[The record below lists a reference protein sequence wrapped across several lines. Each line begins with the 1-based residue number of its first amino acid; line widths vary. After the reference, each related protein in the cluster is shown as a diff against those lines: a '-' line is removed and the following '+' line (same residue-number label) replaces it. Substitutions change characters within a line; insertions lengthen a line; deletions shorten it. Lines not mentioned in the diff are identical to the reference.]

1 MTETEARQVVGVQA
15 HEAGA
20 ETPVWTAEDRQWATR
35 LAAQTSGAGAP
46 FERFVVERAGH
57 ALQRLAPR
65 DAALRRWLARRP
77 WRGAWVAA
85 AALAAL
91 LLGVVLDHVGAAQ
104 RIDLLAPPV
113 WGVLAWNLA
122 VYALLAWPS
131 HTARL
136 RQALARRWTRT
147 VPGADGL
154 WAPHAAALAT
164 ARAGVLLHVAAA
176 AFALGLVAG
185 LYLRGLVL
193 DYRAGW
199 QSTFLQPPA
208 VQAVLETVLAPA
220 RVVTGIALPD
230 VGPLRL
236 QPGMAA
242 SGPAAPWI
250 HLFAATL
257 VLGVVLPRMLLAALA
272 GWRARR
278 LARRFPL
285 PLDGAYF
292 DRLRRQQHGG
302 RAHVQV
308 LPHGAPAQAG
318 AALGLRSVL
327 APVLGDDLELQ
338 FAAPVRHGDEA
349 PAAAPPGTTLRVLL
363 VDLAAT
369 PEAEE
374 QGRVLAHLRDGP
386 TPLLLADEAA
396 FRRRFAGLPERL
408 AERRQAWA
416 RLAQAHGVPFLA
428 ADLASPDA
436 AEAAR
441 VLQTVRA

>member
-1 MTETEARQVVGVQA
+1 MTETEARQVIGVQA

-35 LAAQTSGAGAP
+35 LALQTSGAGAL

-77 WRGAWVAA
+77 WRGTWVAA
-85 AALAAL
+85 AAGLSL
-91 LLGVVLDHVGAAQ
+91 LLGMALDHVGGAQ

-122 VYALLAWPS
+122 VYGLLAWPA

-136 RQALARRWTRT
+136 RQAVARRWTRA

-154 WAPHAAALAT
+154 WAPRAAALAT
-164 ARAGVLLHVAAA
+164 ARAGVLLHAAAA

-208 VQAVLETVLAPA
+208 VQALLETVLAPA
-220 RVVTGIALPD
+220 RWATGIALPD
-230 VGPLRL
+230 VAPLRL
-236 QPGMAA
+236 QPGLAA

-257 VLGVVLPRMLLAALA
+257 VLGVVLPRSLLAALA

-292 DRLRRQQHGG
+292 DRLRRQQQGG
-302 RAHVQV
+302 RAVVQV
-308 LPHGAPAQAG
+308 LPHGAPAQAA

-327 APVLGDDLELQ
+327 VPVLGDDLVLQ
-338 FAAPVRHGDEA
+338 FAAPLRHGDD
-349 PAAAPPGTTLRVLL
+349 APPRAPEGTTLRVLL

-374 QGRVLAHLRDGP
+374 HGRLLAALGSGGAA
-386 TPLLLADEAA
+386 LLVADEAA

-416 RLAQAHGVPFLA
+416 QLAQAHGVPFLA
-428 ADLASPDA
+428 ADLAAPDA
-436 AEAAR
+436 AEAVR
-441 VLQTVRA
+441 VLQAVLA